1 MGRIEKTYDRILSGR
16 ADYNI
21 EFADLVAMLTARGFA
36 LRAGRGSH
44 IVATKPGIAERL
56 TLQPDGSKAKG
67 YQVRQVRN
75 LLLKC
80 AEPEQP

>member
-16 ADYNI
+16 ADYTI
-21 EFADLVAMLTARGFA
+21 EFADLVAMLTAHGFA
-36 LRAGRGSH
+36 LRTGRGSH
-44 IVATKPGIAERL
+44 IVATKPGISERL

-75 LLLKC
+75 LLLKY